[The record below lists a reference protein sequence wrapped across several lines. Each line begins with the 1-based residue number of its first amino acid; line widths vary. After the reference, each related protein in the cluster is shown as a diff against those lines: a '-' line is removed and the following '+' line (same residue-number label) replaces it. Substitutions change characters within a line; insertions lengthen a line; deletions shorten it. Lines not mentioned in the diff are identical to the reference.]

1 MKPTYCIGIDP
12 GLAGAIVTLDPQG
25 RPTVE
30 LMPTL
35 ESAKGKPAYDLRRLS
50 DLFVEVNRMVRAEG
64 CLLFLTVERLQSMP
78 AEMRGTMA
86 NYGRGRA
93 LGIIEAMATAHDV
106 PYQLAVPQV
115 WQKAMLAGV
124 EGTDTKQRTVLA
136 AQRLFPSVSLLRT
149 PRSRKADHNIADAL
163 LLAEY
168 GRRTC
173 VGIK

>member
-1 MKPTYCIGIDP
+1 MSSTYCIGVDP
-12 GLAGAIVTLDPQG
+12 GIHGAIVVLDPHG

-50 DLFVEVNRMVRAEG
+50 DLFVEVNRMVRAEHRS
-64 CLLFLTVERLQSMP
+64 LFLTVERLQAM
-78 AEMRGTMA
+78 AMEKGGTLA

-93 LGIIEAMATAHDV
+93 LGIIEAMATAHDI

-115 WQKAMLAGV
+115 WQKSMLAGV
-124 EGTDTKQRTVLA
+124 EGADTKQRTVLA